1 MGDLSEHSQSQLS
14 KLHYSSPFLFTGNP
28 HLFHADFQTRSFGFS
43 ELLIPSKQPRISL
56 ALVGKT
62 DIRITH
68 FAYTRRIYRHNR
80 VPAKQQS

>member
-56 ALVGKT
+56 FGEVRGCCFMLLPYQK
-62 DIRITH
+62 
-68 FAYTRRIYRHNR
+68 
-80 VPAKQQS
+80 

>member
-56 ALVGKT
+56 SGEVRGCCFMLLPYQK
-62 DIRITH
+62 
-68 FAYTRRIYRHNR
+68 
-80 VPAKQQS
+80 